1 MNERAPDLSRLDRH
15 REYMRGKRAEA
26 RAETQ
31 RVGEA
36 MDAMKSYKPQFCYP
50 GDIAMLF
57 AEASR
62 VPAQSVKAA
71 RYLGQDD

>member
-1 MNERAPDLSRLDRH
+1 
-15 REYMRGKRAEA
+15 MRGKRAEV
-26 RAETQ
+26 RAEAQ
-31 RVGEA
+31 RVGEM

-50 GDIAMLF
+50 GDIARLF

-62 VPAQSVKAA
+62 VPAQSVRPD